1 MYYYQYLKVLY
12 LCGFHGNPT
21 FLSYILPEIIVLNT
35 YAKFEVKISVQNEWQ
50 HLTLK
55 PALPPEDRYIVSR
68 DTLM

>member
-1 MYYYQYLKVLY
+1 MYFYQYLKVLY

-50 HLTLK
+50 HLTLT
-55 PALPPEDRYIVSR
+55 E
-68 DTLM
+68 